1 MPWTFNPFTGKLDQT
16 AASGGGSGG
25 NPFDQSLN
33 TTDSPQFD
41 GGYITGT
48 GKLAVT
54 STSSNY
60 GQLQI
65 INPAVGEASVILANN
80 AYGAGGNITSNSG
93 TNNVWAF
100 GVGTFGVDASHFT
113 IGNLT
118 NEAVFDMSPDG
129 SIGIAGG
136 LTATGVAVSGN
147 LNAGGTISA
156 SNIGSAAAKSVPTS
170 GNATSTQVV
179 LGSDTRLTDS
189 RTPIAHTHPLSAL
202 TQSSATSG
210 QVPQWNGTA
219 WVATTPTGTTDASAL
234 TTGTLP
240 DARLSS
246 NVVTLTGTQTL
257 TNKSISSGQ
266 ITGLGTASTKDIPS
280 SGNASATQVVYGSDT
295 RLTDSRTPT
304 SHTHALS
311 DLTQSSA
318 TTGQVV
324 TWNGTAWAAA
334 TPASSTDASALTTG
348 TLSDARLSSNVLL
361 LTGSQTITGTKTIT
375 PAAGSSALI
384 ASNVTHT
391 TSAPILDLTQTW
403 NASAV
408 AFSAIK
414 LSVTNTAS
422 ATASALL
429 DLVVGGTSQLRVTPA
444 KQIQLFNSRTDASN
458 YECGVLDWT
467 TNTNALTI
475 GTQKAGTGTAR
486 RVRLNSAENIDYY
499 ISDSSRVFQMATN
512 GNVSFSPL
520 TWQYYSGAGDPTTST
535 TPWNNGASY
544 CGVWRNTTTGV
555 VKLWVNNAGTMVS
568 VALS

>member
-1 MPWTFNPFTGKLDQT
+1 MPWVFNPFTGKLDQT
-16 AASGGGSGG
+16 ATSGGGGG

-33 TTDSPQFD
+33 TTDNPTFPVVLIND
-41 GGYITGT
+41 GADGTGYISPAGVFGQTDTGHASTWSLTKNSVSFDNGDASGPATSLVHGSINYTPDVSVSTTPIVFTFPSSTGT
-48 GKLAVT
+48 LALT
-54 STSSNY
+54 TDIPDQSLNMADGPLFNS
-60 GQLQI
+60 L
-65 INPAVGEASVILANN
+65 
-80 AYGAGGNITSNSG
+80 NIDQYIQYS
-93 TNNVWAF
+93 
-100 GVGTFGVDASHFT
+100 
-113 IGNLT
+113 
-118 NEAVFDMSPDG
+118 
-129 SIGIAGG
+129 
-136 LTATGVAVSGN
+136 
-147 LNAGGTISA
+147 
-156 SNIGSAAAKSVPTS
+156 PTS
-170 GNATSTQVV
+170 GSVVPVAKGITYFDTSYNGFYGYISGISSGLRKFTMGNA
-179 LGSDTRLTDS
+179 SDLTY
-189 RTPIAHTHPLSAL
+189 
-202 TQSSATSG
+202 
-210 QVPQWNGTA
+210 
-219 WVATTPTGTTDASAL
+219 
-234 TTGTLP
+234 GTL
-240 DARLSS
+240 DAARLPSTA
-246 NVVTLTGTQTL
+246 VTTTGTQTL

-266 ITGLGTASTKDIPS
+266 ITGLAAVATS
-280 SGNASATQVVYGSDT
+280 ASAADIS
-295 RLTDSRTPT
+295 
-304 SHTHALS
+304 
-311 DLTQSSA
+311 
-318 TTGQVV
+318 
-324 TWNGTAWAAA
+324 
-334 TPASSTDASALTTG
+334 TG
-348 TLSDARLSSNVLL
+348 TLPDARLSSNVLL
-361 LTGSQTITGTKTIT
+361 LTGAQTITGTKTIT

-429 DLVVGGTSQLRVTPA
+429 DLAVGGTSQFHVTPA
-444 KQIQLFNSRTDASN
+444 KQIRLFNSRTDASN

-512 GNVSFSPL
+512 GNISFSPM

-544 CGVWRNTTTGV
+544 CGLWRNTTTGV

>member
-16 AASGGGSGG
+16 ADSGGGGSQVNSDWNATSGVEQILNLPTSF
-25 NPFDQSLN
+25 NPSAHAS
-33 TTDSPQFD
+33 THSTGGTDPIAATD
-41 GGYITGT
+41 IGAIPNN
-48 GKLAVT
+48 A
-54 STSSNY
+54 STSFGGKYYSRT
-60 GQLQI
+60 GLPTTATSP
-65 INPAVGEASVILANN
+65 IN
-80 AYGAGGNITSNSG
+80 TSG
-93 TNNVWAF
+93 VWAF
-100 GVGTFGVDASHFT
+100 YKNT
-113 IGNLT
+113 
-118 NEAVFDMSPDG
+118 
-129 SIGIAGG
+129 
-136 LTATGVAVSGN
+136 
-147 LNAGGTISA
+147 
-156 SNIGSAAAKSVPTS
+156 
-170 GNATSTQVV
+170 
-179 LGSDTRLTDS
+179 
-189 RTPIAHTHPLSAL
+189 
-202 TQSSATSG
+202 ATSG
-210 QVPQWNGTA
+210 SSAGDVRLYVNDGGSLKFLQFQSQPFA
-219 WVATTPTGTTDASAL
+219 AIATSGSATDLITGVI
-234 TTGTLP
+234 P

-246 NVVTLTGTQTL
+246 NVVTLDGTQTI

-266 ITGLGTASTKDIPS
+266 ITGLGTAATKDIPS
-280 SGNASATQVVYGSDT
+280 SGNASTTQIVYGSDT

-324 TWNGTAWAAA
+324 SWNGTAWAPA
-334 TPASSTDASALTTG
+334 TPASSTDASALNTG

-429 DLVVGGTSQLRVTPA
+429 DLAVGGTSQLRVTPA

-467 TNTNALTI
+467 TNSNALTI

-512 GNVSFSPL
+512 GNISFSPM

-535 TPWNNGASY
+535 TPWNNGSGY
-544 CGVWRNTTTGV
+544 CGLWRNTTTGV

>member
-1 MPWTFNPFTGKLDQT
+1 
-16 AASGGGSGG
+16 
-25 NPFDQSLN
+25 
-33 TTDSPQFD
+33 
-41 GGYITGT
+41 
-48 GKLAVT
+48 
-54 STSSNY
+54 
-60 GQLQI
+60 
-65 INPAVGEASVILANN
+65 
-80 AYGAGGNITSNSG
+80 
-93 TNNVWAF
+93 
-100 GVGTFGVDASHFT
+100 
-113 IGNLT
+113 
-118 NEAVFDMSPDG
+118 
-129 SIGIAGG
+129 
-136 LTATGVAVSGN
+136 VA
-147 LNAGGTISA
+147 
-156 SNIGSAAAKSVPTS
+156 
-170 GNATSTQVV
+170 
-179 LGSDTRLTDS
+179 
-189 RTPIAHTHPLSAL
+189 
-202 TQSSATSG
+202 
-210 QVPQWNGTA
+210 
-219 WVATTPTGTTDASAL
+219 
-234 TTGTLP
+234 
-240 DARLSS
+240 
-246 NVVTLTGTQTL
+246 TLTGTQTL